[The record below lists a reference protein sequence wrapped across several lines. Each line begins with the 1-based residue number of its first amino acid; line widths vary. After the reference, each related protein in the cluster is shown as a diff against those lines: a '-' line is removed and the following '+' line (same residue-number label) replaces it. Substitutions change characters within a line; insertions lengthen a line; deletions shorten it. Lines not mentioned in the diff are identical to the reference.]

1 MKHLSL
7 NNPVTVGKKYI
18 LMGHIILEAKIVT
31 ESGVLFSVVSREKPS
46 AVGAKVGSEIFY
58 HNNDHGFWSSLKEYV
73 PPPVKE
79 KVFVIV
85 WYIPSYKG
93 TQVTHGTDA
102 ESAYMLVCT
111 YGWIPVK
118 GFEVEYD
125 VPVTGD

>member
-58 HNNDHGFWSSLKEYV
+58 HNNDKDFWAG
-73 PPPVKE
+73 VKE
-79 KVFVIV
+79 
-85 WYIPSYKG
+85 YIPSPVKKTVFIIIWDHPKG
-93 TQVTHGTDA
+93 HVSVTKDSELHAA
-102 ESAYMLVCT
+102 EYYIREGYIA
-111 YGWIPVK
+111 VK
-118 GFEVEYD
+118 GFGVEFY
-125 VPVTGD
+125 VPQTGG